1 MKAVVWTKYGPPEV
15 LRLQDVE
22 KPVPGD
28 DEILIKIFAT
38 SVFAGDSEL
47 RRFAAP
53 VSFWLPMR
61 FLFGL
66 FKPRFK
72 IMGQEFSGVIE
83 AVGKNVTRYR
93 VGDEIFAPTAI
104 RLGAYAEYL
113 CLPATHP
120 IALKPSNISFAEAAT
135 VPVGGLNALNFLR
148 KADLRPG
155 EQVLINGAGGGIGTI
170 AIQLARAA
178 GARVTAVDH
187 GDKLPALQS
196 LGAEH
201 VIDYTR
207 EDFTSNGQRY
217 DAIIDIVGKSP
228 YSRSL
233 KSLAENGR
241 YILGNPRLPGA
252 LRSMWTSRT
261 GGRKVIVAITGYKT
275 EDLDYLAG
283 VIANGTVRPVID
295 RTYTLDEIIQAHAYV
310 DSGRKTGSVA
320 VTVAQDN
327 GDQAKCL

>member
-1 MKAVVWTKYGPPEV
+1 MKAVIWTKYGPPDV
-15 LRLQDVE
+15 LRLREVK
-22 KPVPGD
+22 KPVPGN
-28 DEILIKIFAT
+28 DEVLVKIFAT
-38 SVFAGDSEL
+38 SVFAGDCEL
-47 RRFAAP
+47 RRFTAP

-61 FLFGL
+61 LLFGL
-66 FKPRFK
+66 FRPRFK
-72 IMGQEFSGVIE
+72 IMGQELSGVIE
-83 AVGKNVTRYR
+83 AVGKNVSQFR
-93 VGDEIFAPTAI
+93 VGDEVFAPTAI

-135 VPVGGLNALNFLR
+135 VPVGGLNALHFLR
-148 KADLRPG
+148 KADVRAG
-155 EQVLINGAGGGIGTI
+155 EKVLINGAGGGIGTI

-187 GDKLPALQS
+187 GDKLPVLRS

-207 EDFTSNGQRY
+207 EDFTRNGERY
-217 DAIIDIVGKSP
+217 DVIIDVVGKSP

-241 YILGNPRLPGA
+241 YILGNPRLASA
-252 LRSMWTSRT
+252 LRSVWTSRT
-261 GGRKVIVAITGYKT
+261 GSRKVIVAITGYKT
-275 EDLDYLAG
+275 EDLEYLARM
-283 VIANGTVRPVID
+283 IAEGTLRPVID

-320 VTVAQDN
+320 VTVA
-327 GDQAKCL
+327 